1 MKKTSLVLLLILPT
15 LVVGQSLSELAKKEK
30 ARREENKKRGTT
42 VHILSEDKLYPDGR
56 PEIDDE
62 KEANVTAGERTSSDD
77 EGLDLDDFEDDKDL
91 PDFIPQDVPLPE
103 KLRIFELLKWEYERL
118 VQEIDQSIVENR
130 ERLRE
135 LEVEIGATSARGG
148 AGLPIATQPGT
159 DSVNVPLTGQESVT
173 FVAEQ
178 NRLQRMNQQMEA
190 RKGQLKANLQEKG
203 RLAGI
208 PPGYLRF

>member
-1 MKKTSLVLLLILPT
+1 MKKTLLVLLLSLPT

-30 ARREENKKRGTT
+30 ERREENKKQGTT
-42 VHILSEDKLYPDGR
+42 VHVLSEDDLYPDGR
-56 PEIDDE
+56 PETGDE
-62 KEANVTAGERTSSDD
+62 DEANVTAGERASSGD
-77 EGLDLDDFEDDKDL
+77 EGLDLDDFEDDEDL
-91 PDFIPQDVPLPE
+91 PDFIPPDAPFHQ
-103 KLRIFELLKWEYERL
+103 KLRMFELLKWEYERL

-135 LEVEIGATSARGG
+135 LEVEIGATTARGG
-148 AGLPIATQPGT
+148 TGLPVAPQPGT

-178 NRLQRMNQQMEA
+178 NRLQQMNQQMEA